1 MRKTILN
8 ILLAT
13 AMVMGASTTMHADP
27 IVEVNSIDF
36 NHVGV
41 TYSNGVLHV
50 TGAAGLVVSVYNI
63 VGQKVYECKLDSNDK
78 RIELS
83 LFSSRLVEKRM
94 SVRRRMLPWK
104 IMILSR

>member
-27 IVEVNSIDF
+27 IVEVNFIDF

-50 TGAAGLVVSVYNI
+50 TGAASLVVSVYNI

-83 LFSSRLVEKRM
+83 LPSNCYIVKVGSMARKISVKR
-94 SVRRRMLPWK
+94 
-104 IMILSR
+104 

>member
-50 TGAAGLVVSVYNI
+50 MGAAGLVVSVYNI

-83 LFSSRLVEKRM
+83 LPSNCYIVKVGSMARKISVKR
-94 SVRRRMLPWK
+94 
-104 IMILSR
+104 